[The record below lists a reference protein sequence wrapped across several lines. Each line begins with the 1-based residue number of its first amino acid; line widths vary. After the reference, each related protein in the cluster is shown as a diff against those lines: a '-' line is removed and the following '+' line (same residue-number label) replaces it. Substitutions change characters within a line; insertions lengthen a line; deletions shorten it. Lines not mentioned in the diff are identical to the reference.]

1 MYVPLE
7 ITSFFGV
14 GFPARAFCHDR
25 MSFYQNSWYQTEFT
39 LEYKRFLIGLSF
51 VVRARQIVKQIGNAV
66 PPLLAKAIGESIA
79 KAEAD
84 SMGSHESS
92 QTVQSLIRTV

>member
-39 LEYKRFLIGLSF
+39 LVGVTRLIISF
-51 VVRARQIVKQIGNAV
+51 HHQLLLFHPSKAR
-66 PPLLAKAIGESIA
+66 
-79 KAEAD
+79 
-84 SMGSHESS
+84 
-92 QTVQSLIRTV
+92 